1 MKRFVVCL
9 LVAAVLTIPWGFIPE
24 VDANGFVYFENAY
37 GGDEGCSPSHIGQM
51 KEKIDLLLSTINQA
65 LNQII

>member
-37 GGDEGCSPSHIGQM
+37 GGDEGIR
-51 KEKIDLLLSTINQA
+51 T
-65 LNQII
+65 